1 MLERMEE
8 FFNNRADGYEEHMMN
23 NVEGADEYYAETA
36 KLIPKDEKLKI
47 LDLGCGTGLEIDEIL
62 TRNPDVHITA
72 IDMAEDMV
80 KKIKEKHADKI
91 NQINIIIDNYLEYG
105 FDKDKFD
112 AAVSVESLHH
122 FSHEEKIKLY
132 TKIYKS
138 LNENGIFID
147 TDYVAPDQEF
157 EDYHYKENAKM
168 RLEFGINNGL
178 YHYDTP
184 CTVENE
190 KKFLIKS
197 GFKSAEV
204 VWKKGSTAIIV
215 AKK

>member
-1 MLERMEE
+1 M
-8 FFNNRADGYEEHMMN
+8 
-23 NVEGADEYYAETA
+23 
-36 KLIPKDEKLKI
+36 
-47 LDLGCGTGLEIDEIL
+47 
-62 TRNPDVHITA
+62 
-72 IDMAEDMV
+72 
-80 KKIKEKHADKI
+80 
-91 NQINIIIDNYLEYG
+91 
-105 FDKDKFD
+105 
-112 AAVSVESLHH
+112 
-122 FSHEEKIKLY
+122 
-132 TKIYKS
+132 
-138 LNENGIFID
+138 
-147 TDYVAPDQEF
+147 APDQEF

>member
-204 VWKKGSTAIIV
+204 VWKKGSTAIIA

>member
-1 MLERMEE
+1 MLERMDE
-8 FFNNRADGYEEHMMN
+8 FFNNRAEGYEEHMMN
-23 NVEGADEYYAETA
+23 NVEGSGEYYAETA
-36 KLIPKDEKLKI
+36 KIIPEDKELSI

-62 TRNPDVHITA
+62 KRNPDVHITA

-80 KKIKEKHADKI
+80 NKIKEKHADKME
-91 NQINIIIDNYLEYG
+91 QINIIIDNYLEYR

-112 AAVSVESLHH
+112 VVVSVESLHH

-132 TKIYKS
+132 TKIFNS
-138 LNENGIFID
+138 LKENGIFID

-157 EDYHYKENAKM
+157 EDYHYKENEKI
-168 RLEFGINNGL
+168 RLESGINGRL

-190 KKFLIKS
+190 KKFLMIS
-197 GFKSAEV
+197 GFKHVDV
-204 VWKKGSTAIIV
+204 VWKKGSTAIIA